1 VSVLDPGRA
10 SALTSAA
17 EKTKVKMFLEAV
29 VELDATV
36 RRGLHEV
43 NPAARRLWF
52 QAESPIGRALIET
65 KAAVDAPVE
74 LREI

>member
-1 VSVLDPGRA
+1 
-10 SALTSAA
+10 
-17 EKTKVKMFLEAV
+17 MFLEAV

-65 KAAVDAPVE
+65 KAAVDAAVE
-74 LREI
+74 LGEI